1 MCAPWHRRSGWIT
14 LSGHRRRVNPRG
26 GHDLSTL
33 AWVLVAVL
41 YLVLLVSLGLT
52 TLRNGRYL
60 LFVVGI
66 FLPVLWIVGGVMG
79 PTHQVKLLG
88 SP

>member
-1 MCAPWHRRSGWIT
+1 M
-14 LSGHRRRVNPRG
+14 
-26 GHDLSTL
+26 STL

>member
-1 MCAPWHRRSGWIT
+1 M
-14 LSGHRRRVNPRG
+14 
-26 GHDLSTL
+26 STL
-33 AWVLVAVL
+33 LWILVGAV

-52 TLRNGRYL
+52 TLRSGRYG

-66 FLPVLWIVGGVMG
+66 FLPLFWIVGTLMG
-79 PTHQVKLLG
+79 PTAQVKALG